1 MKSYHYI
8 LLLFFSLL
16 AACHVEEKISEENQN
31 VLEYVNPFIGTDGH
45 GHTFPGAAVPFGMV
59 QLSPDT
65 HLAGWD
71 WCSGYHYTDSSIIGF
86 SHTHLSGTGRSDLM
100 DVLLMPTTGTTKVVP
115 GTRENPDGGY
125 RSRFSHDEE
134 WASPGYYKVKLLDYD
149 ILAELTVTPRC
160 GFHKYTFPKTRDAHI
175 LLDLF
180 HHYSTDSVKE
190 SSLRIQDNQTL
201 TGMRR
206 SKGWG
211 EPGEKYWSNQ
221 QLFFVVRFSK
231 PFNSCDLFIDN
242 QIVADSCME
251 ANGRN
256 LKVILNYETGERE
269 AIFVKVGISSVSIE
283 NAILNLDAEIPAWDF
298 DGTVAR
304 ARSSWNQKLS
314 QIQIDASEEEKTKIY
329 TAMYHSF
336 LAPYLFSDI
345 NNEYWGFDK
354 QVHKT
359 TGSKHYTVMSLWDT
373 FRAVH
378 PLFTLF
384 APEVVNDIVAS
395 MLRQYDEYGLLPVWP
410 LWGSETNCMIGYHAI
425 PVIVDAYLKGFRDF
439 DVEKA
444 YQAMKTS
451 AMQDDFGINYLKKYG
466 YIPYD
471 KYNKSVATALEYCY
485 DDWCIARLAKELGK
499 TDDYHY
505 FMKRAASYSTY
516 FDKEYKLMNGVSST
530 GKFRRPFDPFYSSYG
545 ECDWVEGNSWQY
557 SFFVP
562 HDVQGI
568 INLFGS
574 NQEFVNALDTLF
586 GIHSHVSGE
595 DVPLDISGFI
605 GQYVHGNEPSHQ
617 VAYLYNYAG
626 VPWKSQEKLHEI
638 MTTLYTTSPDGLC
651 GNEDCGQMSAW
662 YVFSALGFYPVNP
675 AEGGYVLGKPMING
689 AILNVGNK
697 RFEIVVKNM
706 SPENIY
712 IQSVTL
718 NGEEYNKLYIRH
730 QDILDGGI
738 LEFYMGASPSP
749 TFGTS
754 VGSVPPSVTNYNNE
768 GVYTLSVCNNTLS
781 VSSKQGGRILSS
793 TYNGREILVPSSVH
807 QENYG
812 ATLWP
817 SPQSNW
823 GWPPYPVLDLEAY
836 EGSMNKEGSLVL
848 VSQPD
853 LESGFRFQKKFTPC
867 TADTSFQ
874 IEYTISNISSNEK
887 KVAAWDVCRTK
898 GGVSFFPVGEEVD
911 LPVSTLKGTSV
922 SNGILWYRFNK
933 DSITEPQK
941 LFSTA
946 QEGWLAHLMGDL
958 LFVKNFPNTK
968 VSELPPG
975 QGEVEI
981 FAQEGGLYIELEN
994 HGPYTNLKPGE
1005 YLTYMEKWY
1014 LRKVNPAS
1022 IPSDLV
1028 GMVKCI
1034 VD

>member
-1 MKSYHYI
+1 
-8 LLLFFSLL
+8 
-16 AACHVEEKISEENQN
+16 
-31 VLEYVNPFIGTDGH
+31 
-45 GHTFPGAAVPFGMV
+45 
-59 QLSPDT
+59 
-65 HLAGWD
+65 
-71 WCSGYHYTDSSIIGF
+71 
-86 SHTHLSGTGRSDLM
+86 
-100 DVLLMPTTGTTKVVP
+100 
-115 GTRENPDGGY
+115 
-125 RSRFSHDEE
+125 
-134 WASPGYYKVKLLDYD
+134 
-149 ILAELTVTPRC
+149 
-160 GFHKYTFPKTRDAHI
+160 
-175 LLDLF
+175 
-180 HHYSTDSVKE
+180 
-190 SSLRIQDNQTL
+190 
-201 TGMRR
+201 
-206 SKGWG
+206 
-211 EPGEKYWSNQ
+211 
-221 QLFFVVRFSK
+221 
-231 PFNSCDLFIDN
+231 
-242 QIVADSCME
+242 
-251 ANGRN
+251 
-256 LKVILNYETGERE
+256 
-269 AIFVKVGISSVSIE
+269 
-283 NAILNLDAEIPAWDF
+283 
-298 DGTVAR
+298 
-304 ARSSWNQKLS
+304 
-314 QIQIDASEEEKTKIY
+314 
-329 TAMYHSF
+329 
-336 LAPYLFSDI
+336 
-345 NNEYWGFDK
+345 
-354 QVHKT
+354 
-359 TGSKHYTVMSLWDT
+359 
-373 FRAVH
+373 
-378 PLFTLF
+378 
-384 APEVVNDIVAS
+384 
-395 MLRQYDEYGLLPVWP
+395 
-410 LWGSETNCMIGYHAI
+410 
-425 PVIVDAYLKGFRDF
+425 
-439 DVEKA
+439 
-444 YQAMKTS
+444 
-451 AMQDDFGINYLKKYG
+451 
-466 YIPYD
+466 
-471 KYNKSVATALEYCY
+471 
-485 DDWCIARLAKELGK
+485 
-499 TDDYHY
+499 
-505 FMKRAASYSTY
+505 
-516 FDKEYKLMNGVSST
+516 
-530 GKFRRPFDPFYSSYG
+530 
-545 ECDWVEGNSWQY
+545 
-557 SFFVP
+557 
-562 HDVQGI
+562 
-568 INLFGS
+568 
-574 NQEFVNALDTLF
+574 
-586 GIHSHVSGE
+586 
-595 DVPLDISGFI
+595 
-605 GQYVHGNEPSHQ
+605 
-617 VAYLYNYAG
+617 
-626 VPWKSQEKLHEI
+626 
-638 MTTLYTTSPDGLC
+638 
-651 GNEDCGQMSAW
+651 
-662 YVFSALGFYPVNP
+662 
-675 AEGGYVLGKPMING
+675 
-689 AILNVGNK
+689 
-697 RFEIVVKNM
+697 M

-730 QDILDGGI
+730 QDILDGGV

-911 LPVSTLKGTSV
+911 LPVSTLKGTLV

-946 QEGWLAHLMGDL
+946 QEGWLAHLTGDL

-1022 IPSDLV
+1022 NPSDLV